1 MDSVNGNVIRFGRIW
16 LQTGEFDHDRRV
28 ARSVKLL
35 LVVEKLGFLLMD
47 GIQVLGCNFGEIG
60 IFNLRV
66 LTTGLRAFPIRII
79 CVLTALHRVVFSIC
93 LDLLRLL
100 HFNSNYQ

>member
-1 MDSVNGNVIRFGRIW
+1 MDSVNGIGIRFVRIW

-28 ARSVKLL
+28 ARSIDLL

-60 IFNLRV
+60 IFSLRV
-66 LTTGLRAFPIRII
+66 LTSGVLAFPIVII
-79 CVLTALHRVVFSIC
+79 CV
-93 LDLLRLL
+93 
-100 HFNSNYQ
+100 